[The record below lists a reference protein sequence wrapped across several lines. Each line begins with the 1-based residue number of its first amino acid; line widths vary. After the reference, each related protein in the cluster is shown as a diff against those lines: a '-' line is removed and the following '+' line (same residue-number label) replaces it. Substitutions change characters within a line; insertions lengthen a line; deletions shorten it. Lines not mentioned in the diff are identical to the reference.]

1 MGRAGEDLVELGIVG
16 GRDGAGDV
24 VGTFGVHGTG
34 PIGQRAVVADDGVER
49 IDLDLHEVTRIL
61 GDVARLGDDERHGLA
76 GEPDVAVGEDP
87 ERPPA
92 VAALEVD
99 PRFLDV
105 AVEVGAG
112 EHGDHAGQLP
122 GGGDV
127 EGRDRP
133 AGDVAAHERHVE
145 HAWHDDVVDVRAV
158 PGDQPGI
165 LAPLHAL
172 PDEAVAARRPVGGGG
187 AGSTIG
193 GGRHD
198 ALRAPAAI
206 CTALTIPWYPVHRQ
220 RLPDRPSRIAA
231 SSGSALRASRAVIVT
246 TKPGVQKPH
255 CSP

>member
-1 MGRAGEDLVELGIVG
+1 MGRVGEDLVELGIVG

-24 VGTFGVHGTG
+24 VGPLGVHATG
-34 PIGQRAVVADDGVER
+34 AIGQRVVVADDGVER
-49 IDLDLHEVTRIL
+49 IDLDLDEIARIL
-61 GDVARLGDDERHGLA
+61 GDVARLGDDERHRLP

-87 ERPPA
+87 ERPSA

-99 PRFLDV
+99 PCFLDV

-112 EHGDHAGQLP
+112 EHRDHAGQLP

-133 AGDVAAHERHVE
+133 AGDVAAHERHME
-145 HAWHDDVVDVRAV
+145 HAGHDDVVDVRAV

-172 PDEAVAARRPVGGGG
+172 TDEAVAARRPVGGGS
-187 AGSTIG
+187 AGMIG

-198 ALRAPAAI
+198 VLRAPAAI

-231 SSGSALRASRAVIVT
+231 SSGSGLRSRRAVIVT

>member
-1 MGRAGEDLVELGIVG
+1 M
-16 GRDGAGDV
+16 
-24 VGTFGVHGTG
+24 
-34 PIGQRAVVADDGVER
+34 ADDGVER
-49 IDLDLHEVTRIL
+49 IDVDLHEVTRIL
-61 GDVARLGDDERHGLA
+61 GDVARLGDDERHRLA
-76 GEPDVAVGEDP
+76 GEADVAIGEDP
-87 ERPPA
+87 ERPSA

-99 PRFLDV
+99 PHFLDV

-112 EHGDHAGQLP
+112 EHGDHAGQFP
-122 GGGDV
+122 GRGGV

-133 AGDVAAHERHVE
+133 AGDVAAHEGHVE
-145 HAWHDDVVDVRAV
+145 HPRHHDVVHVRAV

-172 PDEAVAARRPVGGGG
+172 PDEAVAAGRPVGGSS
-187 AGSTIG
+187 AGSLIG
-193 GGRHD
+193 GDRHD

-231 SSGSALRASRAVIVT
+231 SSGSALRSSRAVIVT
-246 TKPGVQKPH
+246 TNPGVQKPH